1 MTMTDPIADM
11 LTRIRNAIMASY
23 NTVDIP
29 NSRLKVDIAK
39 VMKSEGFIR
48 NYKIV
53 PDEQQGIL
61 RVIFKYDESG
71 QTVISGLKRISKPG
85 KRVYADVGAMPRVK
99 NNLGIAI
106 LSTSKGVIT
115 NIKAKKM
122 NVGGEVI
129 CFVW

>member
-1 MTMTDPIADM
+1 MSVTDPIADY
-11 LTRIRNAIMASY
+11 LIRIKNASKAKHT
-23 NTVDIP
+23 TVDIP
-29 NSRLKVDIAK
+29 ASKLKLEMTKILLE
-39 VMKSEGFIR
+39 EGYIR
-48 NYKIV
+48 NYTYV
-53 PDEQQGIL
+53 DDGRQGNIRIYL
-61 RVIFKYDESG
+61 KYDENMVS
-71 QTVISGLKRISKPG
+71 TIENMKRISKPG